1 MRGFVMNT
9 VIRTRMVVFSQ
20 RGMRTLVCCTF
31 LHADGYRLRWAGMN
45 ESTMNLSWL
54 DDAKQDIEQW
64 SASMPND
71 ADNQPIDWRWVSSL
85 DLRNG
90 IGAAT
95 RQRVDLLAML
105 RSSSPQLSAPQLHA
119 LLKDDLAI
127 RDRLEP
133 TIAQCNSTFMMD
145 YDRLIASYRLPRAL
159 AYANRRLCDEI
170 AVLRQIGVAMGLWTV
185 TEERRERVTVP
196 VLLPGS
202 ALASGG
208 VALDDI
214 QDRTADIVNG
224 RAARRAAEKSQKR
237 ASDYAMSRA
246 NLSGVTSPGGSTLF
260 DYGSETKSAEA
271 AQLRRMA
278 EYRKSDWRDAYL
290 PGRDVDN
297 VMGIDIETTGT
308 DPARVYIIDV
318 GFEYMNMISPR
329 PAAAPTGYQYEQS
342 YYETGDAYGQSR
354 LSFGVPA
361 ENATLGNPL
370 ILDLTGI
377 DVRDRASGFRLFD
390 EWPEAQIGLLQRLE
404 QQPYVAHNARFEHS
418 FFMLNVAGYAESY
431 RAGKITI
438 IDTLP
443 MSRRWDEGSIPD
455 DEHPYG
461 NNTLDA
467 YAKRQGALDES
478 KSERH
483 LGLEDTHI
491 MLVAMKHH
499 LGVLRAEG
507 RGPWGVDG
515 KFGIGGKHCG
525 RRR

>member
-133 TIAQCNSTFMMD
+133 TIAQYNSTFMMD

-202 ALASGG
+202 ALASGECRWMIFRIEP
-208 VALDDI
+208 L
-214 QDRTADIVNG
+214 
-224 RAARRAAEKSQKR
+224 
-237 ASDYAMSRA
+237 
-246 NLSGVTSPGGSTLF
+246 TSLT
-260 DYGSETKSAEA
+260 
-271 AQLRRMA
+271 
-278 EYRKSDWRDAYL
+278 
-290 PGRDVDN
+290 
-297 VMGIDIETTGT
+297 
-308 DPARVYIIDV
+308 
-318 GFEYMNMISPR
+318 
-329 PAAAPTGYQYEQS
+329 AAPPV
-342 YYETGDAYGQSR
+342 
-354 LSFGVPA
+354 VPQRK
-361 ENATLGNPL
+361 
-370 ILDLTGI
+370 
-377 DVRDRASGFRLFD
+377 VRSEPVTMPCRAR
-390 EWPEAQIGLLQRLE
+390 
-404 QQPYVAHNARFEHS
+404 
-418 FFMLNVAGYAESY
+418 
-431 RAGKITI
+431 T
-438 IDTLP
+438 
-443 MSRRWDEGSIPD
+443 
-455 DEHPYG
+455 
-461 NNTLDA
+461 
-467 YAKRQGALDES
+467 
-478 KSERH
+478 
-483 LGLEDTHI
+483 
-491 MLVAMKHH
+491 
-499 LGVLRAEG
+499 
-507 RGPWGVDG
+507 
-515 KFGIGGKHCG
+515 
-525 RRR
+525 